1 MGLVTGTIFAEKGFP
16 VVCIDVIPKKV
27 EAIQNKRAPFFEK
40 GLDELIKRSVEEG
53 RLSATTDFRT
63 NLNTNIICSGSDGR

>member
-1 MGLVTGTIFAEKGFP
+1 VGLVTGTIFAEKGFP

-40 GLDELIKRSVEEG
+40 GLE
-53 RLSATTDFRT
+53 
-63 NLNTNIICSGSDGR
+63 